1 MNMKYRDPIVL
12 TSLSMGLAL
21 GAYLLTYGAAS
32 IWLTALA
39 TGSAA
44 GVGALLAMALSR
56 RKER

>member
-1 MNMKYRDPIVL
+1 MKHRTSIVI

-21 GAYLLTYGAAS
+21 AAYLLTHGAIN

-44 GVGALLAMALSR
+44 GIGAVLAMVLLR
-56 RKER
+56 GKEQ

>member
-1 MNMKYRDPIVL
+1 MKHRDPIVI
-12 TSLSMGLAL
+12 TSVSMGLAL
-21 GAYLLTYGAAS
+21 AAYLLTHGATN

-44 GVGALLAMALSR
+44 GLGASLAMALLR

>member
-1 MNMKYRDPIVL
+1 MKYRDPIVI

-21 GAYLLTYGAAS
+21 GAYLLTHGAAS

-44 GVGALLAMALSR
+44 GIGAVLAMALVR
-56 RKER
+56 GKER